1 MYKLHIPYTGA
12 KLAEEV
18 LDTTKNT
25 FYTHKEKYLNHLS
38 EFFIWH
44 QENNKYIL
52 DELIKPFETPRE
64 RTSKEAK
71 MKFYKERTDD
81 IVTKEPYNSGANI
94 ARNISATN
102 NKYNVKEETISKY
115 VRTIL
120 KGFYISIDDHW
131 SRPSEDHLHY
141 IPLTAEEVAYLQSLF
156 KSKSN
161 NDLNYKYCA
170 EYEAG
175 NIDRQEFLE
184 LLGNNVLNDYQTIM
198 TAFQEKYG
206 YRPIKTKKFQPAPEK
221 NTSFNWDARKP
232 D

>member
-1 MYKLHIPYTGA
+1 MYQLNLAYNGKQ
-12 KLAEEV
+12 LAENV
-18 LDTTKNT
+18 FGISGKS
-25 FYTHKEKYLNHLS
+25 FYNKKEFYLNHLS
-38 EFFIWH
+38 QYFVWH
-44 QENNKYIL
+44 QDKTKYIL
-52 DELIKPFETPRE
+52 DSVIKPFETPKDKN
-64 RTSKEAK
+64 SKEVK
-71 MKFYKERTDD
+71 MQFYKERTDD

-120 KGFYISIDDHW
+120 KGFYISIDDRW

-221 NTSFNWDARKP
+221 NTSFSWD
-232 D
+232 